1 MSIISMTGFGKSE
14 STLNGTTCVIEV
26 RSVNSR
32 FLEISAKI
40 PKNFAYLENDFKAQI
55 KDKLARG
62 SVNLSI
68 TLGEGS
74 VGNIPVCYNKTA
86 VSKFVEITKDMLNE
100 MQAKYGDLIKHE
112 IKLEHIL
119 AIPEVLQFTDA
130 GADNEAW
137 EKHLK
142 AELDKALDGVIAMRE
157 KEGANLA
164 ADLTKRVA
172 HLEDVLAK
180 VEVLDPQRIETWKVK
195 FKERVDSLMKD
206 SEIDDVRLLQEACIM
221 ADKLDIHE
229 EITRFHSHN
238 KLFLDAL
245 KKGGAQGKNLG
256 FILQEMGREANTLGT
271 KCQSADIAALA
282 IELKNEIECIREQSL
297 NIA

>member
-14 STLNGTTCVIEV
+14 SNFQGTSCVIEV

-32 FLEISAKI
+32 FLEISSRI
-40 PKNFAYLENDFKAQI
+40 PKNFAYLENDFKNLI
-55 KDKLARG
+55 KEKLSRG
-62 SVNLSI
+62 SVNFSI
-68 TLGEGS
+68 TLGAGS
-74 VGNIPVCYNKTA
+74 VGNIPVCYNEEA
-86 VSKFVEITKDMLNE
+86 IGKFVDITKA
-100 MQAKYGDLIKHE
+100 MQAKFGIAGE
-112 IKLEHIL
+112 IKLEHVL
-119 AIPEVLQFTDA
+119 SIPEVLQFTDA

-137 EKHLK
+137 EKHLT
-142 AELDKALDGVIAMRE
+142 AELSKALDGVNAMRE

-164 ADLTKRVA
+164 LDLERRVK
-172 HLEDVLAK
+172 HLNEVLDK
-180 VEVLDPQRIETWKVK
+180 VEVLDPKRIDVWKEK
-195 FKERVDSLMKD
+195 FRERINSLMKD
-206 SEIDDVRLLQEACIM
+206 TEIDEVRLLQEACIM

-229 EITRFHSHN
+229 EITRFRSHN

-245 KKGGAQGKNLG
+245 AKGGAQGKNLG

>member
-1 MSIISMTGFGKSE
+1 MTGFGKSE
-14 STLNGTTCVIEV
+14 STLNGVSCVIEV

-32 FLEISAKI
+32 FLEISSRI
-40 PKNFAYLENDFKAQI
+40 PKNFAYLENDLKSLV
-55 KDKLARG
+55 KDKLVRG
-62 SVNLSI
+62 SVNLTI
-68 TLGEGS
+68 TLGEGN
-74 VGNIPVCYNKTA
+74 VGNIPVCYNEA
-86 VSKFVEITKDMLNE
+86 AIAKFVEITKT
-100 MQAKYGDLIKHE
+100 MQAKFGVVGD
-112 IKLEHIL
+112 IKLEHVL
-119 AIPEVLQFTDA
+119 TIPEVLQFTDA
-130 GADNEAW
+130 NADNEAW

-142 AELDKALDGVIAMRE
+142 AELSKALDGVIAMRE

-164 ADLTKRVA
+164 ADLEKRVN
-172 HLEDVLAK
+172 HLNAVLDK
-180 VEVLDPQRIETWKVK
+180 IEVLDPQRIETWKVK
-195 FKERVDSLMKD
+195 FRERINGLMKD

-229 EITRFHSHN
+229 EITRFRSHN

-271 KCQSADIAALA
+271 KCQSAEIAALA